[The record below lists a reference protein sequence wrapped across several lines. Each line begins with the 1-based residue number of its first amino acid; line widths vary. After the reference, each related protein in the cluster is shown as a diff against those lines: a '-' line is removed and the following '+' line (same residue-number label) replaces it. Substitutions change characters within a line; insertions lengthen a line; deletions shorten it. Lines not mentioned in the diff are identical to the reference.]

1 MYSHSILLER
11 TQLALLRGIASVLAT
26 YASVFIWH
34 VLTQQSQ
41 PPFGTYFVPAILAAL
56 ITVAATWKIPS
67 DGTERASRRTFDVLK
82 AVVLTALIMMALSF
96 FLRTEAYSRGTLIVF
111 IPTATLFLLIADR
124 FDRRL
129 STWLRSGTSASR
141 NVLLVG
147 YGAQG
152 QRMARSLIAK
162 PGYYTVVGYLDDTEH
177 ENQTV
182 PRLGSVGDLRTVLD
196 EHDIEQTMI
205 ALSGATTRDLQE
217 LMGICMEKRVDWN
230 VVPPLM
236 DLVLDQVRFD
246 YVGGLPVVRQR
257 GSKLVGYNWYFKRAF
272 DLVGASTLLILLSPL
287 MALIYL
293 MIKLTSRGPAI
304 FKQTR
309 IGLRERPFTV
319 YKFRTMTVQNDVGV
333 HQSAATDWVYGKE
346 LAGEEEEGPRFKLAA
361 DARITSAGKV
371 LRATSLDELPQ
382 LWNVAKGDMSL
393 VGPRP
398 PIGYEVEQYTE
409 WHKRRLEVPP
419 GITGLWQVSG
429 RNSLSFEEMVELDL
443 DYIDSWS
450 VALDL
455 SILIR
460 TIPAVVVDRGK

>member
-11 TQLALLRGIASVLAT
+11 TQLALLRGIAAVLGA
-26 YASVFIWH
+26 YASVIIWH
-34 VLTQQSQ
+34 AMIQQS
-41 PPFGTYFVPAILAAL
+41 PPPIGTYFIPAIVAAL
-56 ITVAATWKIPS
+56 ITVAATWNIPS

-96 FLRTEAYSRGTLIVF
+96 FLRTESYSRGTLIVF
-111 IPTATLFLLIADR
+111 IPTATLFVLIADR
-124 FDRRL
+124 VDRRL
-129 STWLRSGTSASR
+129 STWLRNGTSASR
-141 NVLLVG
+141 NILLIG

-152 QRMARSLIAK
+152 QRMARSLVAK
-162 PGYYTVVGYLDDTEH
+162 PGYYAVVGYLDDREH
-177 ENQTV
+177 EDQSI
-182 PRLGSVGDLRTVLD
+182 PRLGSIEDLRDVLD
-196 EHDIEQTMI
+196 AHEIEQTMI

-217 LMGICMEKRVDWN
+217 LIGICMEKRVDWN

-272 DLVGASTLLILLSPL
+272 DLLGSGLLLIVLSPL
-287 MALIYL
+287 LAAIYL
-293 MIKLTSRGPAI
+293 MIRLTSRGPAI

-333 HQSAATDWVYGKE
+333 HQSAATDWVYGQE
-346 LAGEEEEGPRFKLAA
+346 LAGEDEEGPRFKLAS
-361 DARITSAGKV
+361 DSRITSAGKL

-398 PIGYEVEQYTE
+398 PIGYEVDQYTE

-419 GITGLWQVSG
+419 GMTGLWQVSG
-429 RNSLSFEEMVELDL
+429 RNSLSFEEMVQLDL

>member
-11 TQLALLRGIASVLAT
+11 TQLALLRGIASILAT

-41 PPFGTYFVPAILAAL
+41 PPFGTYIVPAILAAL

-82 AVVLTALIMMALSF
+82 AVVLTALILMALSF
-96 FLRTEAYSRGTLIVF
+96 FLRTEASSRGTLIVF
-111 IPTATLFLLIADR
+111 IPTATLFLLVADR
-124 FDRRL
+124 FDRHL
-129 STWLRSGTSASR
+129 SNWLRSGTSASR

-177 ENQTV
+177 ENETV

-196 EHDIEQTMI
+196 EHNIEQTMI

-272 DLVGASTLLILLSPL
+272 DLLGASILLILLSPL